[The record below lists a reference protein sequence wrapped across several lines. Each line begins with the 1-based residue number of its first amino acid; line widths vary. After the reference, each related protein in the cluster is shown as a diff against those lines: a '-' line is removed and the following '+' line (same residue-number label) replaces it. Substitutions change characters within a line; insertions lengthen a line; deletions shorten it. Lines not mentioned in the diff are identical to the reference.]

1 MDRVQ
6 EIEYVQ
12 CLFLLGDDNPRTM
25 CNVWFIYIYYLVK
38 SKNFILRTLNVI
50 MNVDFIGHYKIE
62 NNFHN
67 LFLLTL
73 ICITAVQVN
82 FQ

>member
-1 MDRVQ
+1 MFSVYFYL
-6 EIEYVQ
+6 EMTTLEQ
-12 CLFLLGDDNPRTM
+12 CVMSGL
-25 CNVWFIYIYYLVK
+25 YIYYLVK